1 MTVKNKRGFAKL
13 EWQKLRERNEALDC
27 RVYARAAAWILGAD
41 RWSDARW
48 EELAAQFAAADAK
61 GAASAGGTQP
71 ARKAQV
77 RRIARSTYMGM
88 TENMA
93 DLATL
98 KLRREALTSQRASG
112 VARVSYDG
120 KTVDYRSVAEIDR
133 AIEAL
138 DREIAA
144 AEGRRI
150 VRQVR
155 VMTAK
160 GL

>member
-1 MTVKNKRGFAKL
+1 MS
-13 EWQKLRERNEALDC
+13 
-27 RVYARAAAWILGAD
+27 LG
-41 RWSDARW
+41 
-48 EELAAQFAAADAK
+48 
-61 GAASAGGTQP
+61 
-71 ARKAQV
+71 
-77 RRIARSTYMGM
+77 
-88 TENMA
+88 MA

-98 KLRREALTSQRASG
+98 KLHREALTSQRSSG

-144 AEGRRI
+144 AEGRKLIRH
-150 VRQVR
+150 VR
-155 VMTAK
+155 VTATK

>member
-1 MTVKNKRGFAKL
+1 
-13 EWQKLRERNEALDC
+13 
-27 RVYARAAAWILGAD
+27 
-41 RWSDARW
+41 
-48 EELAAQFAAADAK
+48 
-61 GAASAGGTQP
+61 
-71 ARKAQV
+71 
-77 RRIARSTYMGM
+77 
-88 TENMA
+88 MA
-93 DLATL
+93 DLVTL
-98 KLRREALTSQRASG
+98 KLRREALMSQRSSG

-155 VMTAK
+155 VETAK

>member
-1 MTVKNKRGFAKL
+1 MAT
-13 EWQKLRERNEALDC
+13 
-27 RVYARAAAWILGAD
+27 I
-41 RWSDARW
+41 
-48 EELAAQFAAADAK
+48 
-61 GAASAGGTQP
+61 
-71 ARKAQV
+71 
-77 RRIARSTYMGM
+77 
-88 TENMA
+88 A
-93 DLATL
+93 DLRA
-98 KLRREALTSQRASG
+98 RREALSTQRSSG

-144 AEGRRI
+144 LEGRRI

-155 VMTAK
+155 ITTSK

>member
-1 MTVKNKRGFAKL
+1 MSAPS
-13 EWQKLRERNEALDC
+13 ELRARRDAL
-27 RVYARAAAWILGAD
+27 
-41 RWSDARW
+41 S
-48 EELAAQFAAADAK
+48 AQ
-61 GAASAGGTQP
+61 
-71 ARKAQV
+71 
-77 RRIARSTYMGM
+77 RS
-88 TENMA
+88 
-93 DLATL
+93 
-98 KLRREALTSQRASG
+98 SG

-120 KTVDYRSVAEIDR
+120 KTVEYRSVAEIDR

-155 VMTAK
+155 VTTSK

>member
-1 MTVKNKRGFAKL
+1 
-13 EWQKLRERNEALDC
+13 
-27 RVYARAAAWILGAD
+27 
-41 RWSDARW
+41 
-48 EELAAQFAAADAK
+48 
-61 GAASAGGTQP
+61 
-71 ARKAQV
+71 
-77 RRIARSTYMGM
+77 M
-88 TENMA
+88 TEDMA
-93 DLATL
+93 DLTTL
-98 KLRREALTSQRASG
+98 KLRRESLTSQRASG

-120 KTVDYRSVAEIDR
+120 KTVDYRSIAEIDR

-155 VMTAK
+155 VATAK

>member
-1 MTVKNKRGFAKL
+1 MAT
-13 EWQKLRERNEALDC
+13 
-27 RVYARAAAWILGAD
+27 I
-41 RWSDARW
+41 
-48 EELAAQFAAADAK
+48 
-61 GAASAGGTQP
+61 
-71 ARKAQV
+71 
-77 RRIARSTYMGM
+77 
-88 TENMA
+88 A
-93 DLATL
+93 DLRT
-98 KLRREALTSQRASG
+98 RREALSAQRASG

-150 VRQVR
+150 VRHVR
-155 VMTAK
+155 ITTSK

>member
-1 MTVKNKRGFAKL
+1 M
-13 EWQKLRERNEALDC
+13 
-27 RVYARAAAWILGAD
+27 
-41 RWSDARW
+41 S
-48 EELAAQFAAADAK
+48 
-61 GAASAGGTQP
+61 
-71 ARKAQV
+71 
-77 RRIARSTYMGM
+77 
-88 TENMA
+88 
-93 DLATL
+93 
-98 KLRREALTSQRASG
+98 ALTDLRARRDALSAQRSSG

-133 AIEAL
+133 ALEAL

-155 VMTAK
+155 VTTSK

>member
-1 MTVKNKRGFAKL
+1 MATTT
-13 EWQKLRERNEALDC
+13 ELR
-27 RVYARAAAWILGAD
+27 
-41 RWSDARW
+41 
-48 EELAAQFAAADAK
+48 
-61 GAASAGGTQP
+61 T
-71 ARKAQV
+71 
-77 RRIARSTYMGM
+77 
-88 TENMA
+88 
-93 DLATL
+93 
-98 KLRREALTSQRASG
+98 RREALAAQRSSG

-155 VMTAK
+155 ITTTK

>member
-1 MTVKNKRGFAKL
+1 MAT
-13 EWQKLRERNEALDC
+13 
-27 RVYARAAAWILGAD
+27 I
-41 RWSDARW
+41 
-48 EELAAQFAAADAK
+48 
-61 GAASAGGTQP
+61 
-71 ARKAQV
+71 
-77 RRIARSTYMGM
+77 
-88 TENMA
+88 A
-93 DLATL
+93 DLRA
-98 KLRREALTSQRASG
+98 RREALSTQRSSG

-155 VMTAK
+155 ITTSK